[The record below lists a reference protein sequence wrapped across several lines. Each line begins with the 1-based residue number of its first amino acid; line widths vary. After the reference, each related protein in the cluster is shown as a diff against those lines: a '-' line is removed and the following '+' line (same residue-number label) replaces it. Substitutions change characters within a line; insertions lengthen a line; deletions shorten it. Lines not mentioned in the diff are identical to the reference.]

1 MCRLKAQRA
10 DGPGGGAGGS
20 RGVVGSRN
28 AAAVPTVGELERP
41 AAPGARWRN
50 AWAGGAERQ
59 VERLRSE
66 RLRSA
71 SKELRRRLKAL
82 RNKLKPRGDL
92 DARFG

>member
-1 MCRLKAQRA
+1 MRRLKAQRA

-28 AAAVPTVGELERP
+28 AAAVLTVGELERF

-59 VERLRSE
+59 VE